1 MTENI
6 KQVILDF
13 LQRKSV
19 DYSMLINGVWGA
31 GKTYFVNNS
40 LSDVFDQA
48 KLSPIYVSLNGIN
61 SFEEVAAQIVFGTNW
76 NTTKH
81 AAKSFLLP
89 FALKYLPEKSV
100 SALISL
106 TQKMSEKKSS
116 GWFGW
121 LKTKNDLSPKN
132 HVIILDDL
140 ERVNEPDKNLAP
152 IMGRIFDEFISK
164 GYHIIFV
171 GVESHIESKKYC
183 EEKEKYIRRSIS
195 FSPDIDDVVTQIV
208 SSYTGLEGR
217 HAKLCNEELKQFAK
231 VCSIENI
238 RVMKRILDDFVYVA
252 GKVGDE
258 ATLSKVAKVLFYRI
272 APLANELATGE
283 LKPSDEESVSAL
295 KNVQTHRYAEQYK
308 KLYQSELSQEKDR
321 AEVSEQKS
329 YAQCFIERYDNKLPI
344 PWGYDECIFDYEL
357 DGDVDSELLKQT
369 VQRWLPVMADKY
381 SLSLDQIWD
390 YKSNE
395 DAELTD
401 ECSVVEE
408 GLMSGRYNAE
418 QVNLACA
425 LLVHFNKNG
434 WISLDCDSMIQNAV
448 QSLKER
454 WVKEPDD
461 YINPMILHNRQEDF
475 LQPIVNAIQE
485 ETIRREKKSAEEEVS
500 KFLTALKK
508 KDKETVWTFLPQNQ
522 RWNIFDEIVKV
533 GKTKEFCDMPNW
545 ALTLISVN
553 LKDGGAFIPTTSLRA
568 IEQIALELDNA
579 IKVCDL
585 KRTPLRK
592 DRLGELRSKFAEIL
606 DSPEFKR
613 VAEYQ
618 MTKGLTN
625 G

>member
-1 MTENI
+1 MTNNI

-19 DYSMLINGVWGA
+19 DYSILINGVWGA

-48 KLSPIYVSLNGIN
+48 KLSPIYVSLNGIS
-61 SFEEVAAQIVFGTNW
+61 SFEEVAAQIVFGTSW
-76 NTTKH
+76 NITKS
-81 AAKSFLLP
+81 ATKTFLLP

-100 SALISL
+100 SALIAL
-106 TQKMSEKKSS
+106 TQKISEKKST

-121 LKTKNDLSPKN
+121 LKTKNDLSQKK

-140 ERVNEPDKNLAP
+140 ERVNEAEKNLAP

-183 EEKEKYIRRSIS
+183 EEKEKYIRRTIS
-195 FSPDIDDVVTQIV
+195 FSPDIDDIVIQIV
-208 SSYTGLEGR
+208 SSYTGLEVR
-217 HAKLCNEELKQFAK
+217 HAQLCSEELKQFAK
-231 VCSIENI
+231 VCSIKNI

-258 ATLSKVAKVLFYRI
+258 VTLSKVAKVLFYRI

-283 LKPSDEESVSAL
+283 LKPSDEESVSVL

-344 PWGYDECIFDYEL
+344 PWVYDECIFDYEL
-357 DGDVDSELLKQT
+357 GGDVDIALLKQT
-369 VQRWLPVMADKY
+369 AQGWLPEKADKY
-381 SLSLDQIWD
+381 RLSLDQIWD
-390 YKSNE
+390 YKSLE
-395 DAELTD
+395 DAKLTD

-425 LLVHFNKNG
+425 LLVHFTKNG
-434 WISLDCDSMIQNAV
+434 WISIDCGSMIQNAV

-475 LQPIVNAIQE
+475 LQPIINAIQE
-485 ETIRREKKSAEEEVS
+485 ETIRRKKKSAEEDVS
-500 KFLTALKK
+500 KFLAALAA
-508 KDKETVWTFLPQNQ
+508 KDKESTWAFLPRNQ
-522 RWNIFDEIVKV
+522 SWLIFDKIVKAEKV
-533 GKTKEFCDMPNW
+533 KEFCDISNW
-545 ALTLISVN
+545 ALALIMAN
-553 LKDGGAFIPTTSLRA
+553 LKDGAVFIPPSSHGA
-568 IEQIALELDNA
+568 IERIVQELEDA
-579 IKVCDL
+579 IKACDN
-585 KRTPLRK
+585 KKTPVRK
-592 DRLGELRSKFAEIL
+592 DRLEELRTRFAEIL
-606 DSPEFKR
+606 STPEFSR
-613 VAEYQ
+613 VAENQ
-618 MTKGLTN
+618 KMKGVIN